1 MEPVAAA
8 ASGKGGGNGD
18 TRPVAT
24 GAAEPDEPFE
34 IRGAI
39 YEATVLLNAA
49 RSHIP
54 PGASMATSS
63 VSLSTSIDLWLNA
76 RTSAR

>member
-8 ASGKGGGNGD
+8 AGGKGGGRGD

-24 GAAEPDEPFE
+24 GAAEPDEPFA

-39 YEATVLLNAA
+39 YEATVLLSEA

-54 PGASMATSS
+54 PGATISTSS
-63 VSLSTSIDLWLNA
+63 ASLSASIDLWLNA